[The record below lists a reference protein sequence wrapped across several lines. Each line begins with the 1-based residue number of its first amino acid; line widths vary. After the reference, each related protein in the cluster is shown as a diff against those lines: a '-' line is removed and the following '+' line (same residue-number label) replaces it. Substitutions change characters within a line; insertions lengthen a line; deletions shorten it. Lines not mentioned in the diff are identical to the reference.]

1 MEQNPPP
8 TTTPSWLH
16 QQWQRARGLW
26 ARDIILGQ
34 VGEGATNVVIGK
46 NNVQINVGGRNLT
59 FPVYLIAAV
68 LIVILGFLVYPIVE
82 PIWWPSQMTGAYRI
96 AIADFGEVTS
106 TGAVRATKRGQ
117 AVSKWF
123 FDNLFAEYNSATAV
137 PDLDVA
143 RTMEIWHDL
152 RSDID
157 KNVTFG
163 VMPGRT
169 AAEREAAAARLAA
182 RIGAHMVIYGNL
194 VTDGAGLPQLDL
206 AFYLAPTVNDE
217 TDALVGPHRLSKPL
231 DLPAAFATDSPD
243 ANTTVAS
250 LLKVRTDAFF
260 WLTVGLALDIQG
272 RSAEALQLFQQAE
285 SMLTAWDERDGKE
298 ILYFFM
304 GREELFLGNTTAAE
318 AQFRHAL
325 ALNAHYARAQIGLGS
340 ALLQQARA
348 VAPAQ
353 RLQPPNLLLQ
363 AIDAY
368 LRGLEL
374 AAQGEEP
381 WVIDLANLALAKGYR
396 LLGETYYH
404 LDNGT
409 EAQRFFELAR
419 QKANSV
425 IPSLTAAGQYR
436 LVAQAY
442 ETVGAANLQAG
453 ELWLRTAEPTK
464 ARPLLEAAK
473 AAYTTCRAQGR
484 QIFDQVLRELV
495 IARCDQYTVVADAL
509 LKQVGEQ

>member
-1 MEQNPPP
+1 M
-8 TTTPSWLH
+8 
-16 QQWQRARGLW
+16 RGLW

-46 NNVQINVGGRNLT
+46 HNVQINVGGRNLT
-59 FPVYLIAAV
+59 LPIYLIAAA
-68 LIVILGFLVYPIVE
+68 LLVILGFLVYPVVE
-82 PIWWPSQMTGAYRI
+82 PIWWPTQMTGAYRI

-106 TGAVRATKRGQ
+106 TGAVRATTRGQ
-117 AVSKWF
+117 AVSQWF
-123 FDNLFAEYNSATAV
+123 FDNLFAEYSSATAI

-194 VTDGAGLPQLDL
+194 VTDAAGLPQLDL

-231 DLPAAFATDSPD
+231 ALPATFTADNPD
-243 ANTTVAS
+243 ANTMVAS
-250 LLKVRTDAFF
+250 LLKVRTNAFF

-272 RSAEALQLFQQAE
+272 RSAAALQVFQQAE
-285 SMLTAWDERDGKE
+285 ALLTDWDARDGKE
-298 ILYFFM
+298 ILYFFI
-304 GREELFLGNTTAAE
+304 GREELFLGDAAAAE
-318 AQFRHAL
+318 VHFRHAL
-325 ALNAHYARAQIGLGS
+325 ALNDSYARAQIGLGS

-368 LRGLEL
+368 VQGLAL
-374 AAQGEEP
+374 AAQGGEP

-404 LDNGT
+404 LDNGP
-409 EAQRFFELAR
+409 EAQRFFDLAR
-419 QKANSV
+419 QKANGV
-425 IPSLTAAGQYR
+425 IPSLTAAAQYR

-453 ELWLRTAEPTK
+453 ELWLRAAEPTK

-484 QIFDQVLRELV
+484 QIFDQVLRDLV
-495 IARCDQYTVVADAL
+495 IARCDQYAMVADEL
-509 LKQVGEQ
+509 LRRAGEQ